1 MRREAPS
8 QGVSE
13 GCATTPYISHQ
24 QAYYKCRWEL
34 RDDKIGTLRMT
45 GPTLWDEGT
54 HLSTDS
60 QVGHIK
66 VPQRVTTTPTLP
78 LGMGRAISGPWT
90 QLSWVYTKSRIL
102 SLSKTAT
109 CSLSLFK
116 RGNEP
121 ETLLSFGVTQSAWW
135 RPAAASGWAE
145 AKLDHHGLD
154 LPEDVKTAPLT
165 SIGKRKREEGG
176 KGEGRETERG
186 NCALITSWHLE

>member
-1 MRREAPS
+1 MGT
-8 QGVSE
+8 QGWQNRHIENDWTDPV
-13 GCATTPYISHQ
+13 GWRNTFVYRLTGGT
-24 QAYYKCRWEL
+24 YK
-34 RDDKIGTLRMT
+34 GSSA
-45 GPTLWDEGT
+45 GYHHPN
-54 HLSTDS
+54 S
-60 QVGHIK
+60 V
-66 VPQRVTTTPTLP
+66 P